1 MLGPSSSHPYN
12 NYKSVNP
19 PPPSTPP
26 PPKKEEEEEEV
37 SWCQVLV
44 HSHINA
50 KQKLIVGRD
59 GARLAII

>member
-1 MLGPSSSHPYN
+1 MLGPSSSIPYN

-19 PPPSTPP
+19 LPHHHH
-26 PPKKEEEEEEV
+26 PKEEEEEEEEV

>member
-19 PPPSTPP
+19 PPPLYPTTPQ
-26 PPKKEEEEEEV
+26 KEEEEV